1 MTEICT
7 KGYLE
12 LSSSCDVGTLLW
24 FGQVREGLMARGL
37 SQGGTSALRLTFCP
51 TFSSSYGLW
60 LAGAGAGETLG
71 KELWCSVTKARG
83 S

>member
-1 MTEICT
+1 
-7 KGYLE
+7 
-12 LSSSCDVGTLLW
+12 
-24 FGQVREGLMARGL
+24 MARGF
-37 SQGGTSALRLTFCP
+37 SQGGTSTLRFTFCP
-51 TFSSSYGLW
+51 TFSSSYGLS